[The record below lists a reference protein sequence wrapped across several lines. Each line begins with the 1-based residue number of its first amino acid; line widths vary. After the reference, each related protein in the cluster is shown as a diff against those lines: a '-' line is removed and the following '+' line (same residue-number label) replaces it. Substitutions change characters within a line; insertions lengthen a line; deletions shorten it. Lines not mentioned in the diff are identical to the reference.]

1 MRRRWSRK
9 KKALVIAL
17 SGLAVAGL
25 LYLWLPYRVA
35 MLQLFFRLG
44 GSRVMIPAEY
54 AALDSPGYI
63 SIAQADEYPPDAEVL
78 GLELN
83 GEARAI
89 PVKRIDWH
97 LVVNDCIGG
106 EAVVITHCT
115 MTEAALAYRAGS
127 GNQGLHFAPA
137 RLARNNLVMRDLET
151 GSSWQQ
157 FTGVATDG
165 PMAGTQLERI
175 PLWRGRLEDWR
186 QRYPVG
192 VILKPSRSDH
202 DCCAPNDT
210 CPVMSYFPS
219 KPFLLQRPTHDDDRL
234 PRKERVVGTCST
246 GGQPVAVSQGQPED
260 QADRQRGLQVACYWF
275 AWAEFHPDTNLAS
288 AWDQIMTDH
297 AKLDGATSGRE

>member
-1 MRRRWSRK
+1 MRRRWSKK

-35 MLQLFFRLG
+35 MLQAFFWLG
-44 GSRVMIPAEY
+44 GSRLMIPTEY
-54 AALDSPGYI
+54 SALGSPEYI
-63 SIAQADEYPPDAEVL
+63 PVAQVGAYPPDAEIL

-89 PVKRIDWH
+89 PVKRIAWH
-97 LVVNDCIGG
+97 LVINDGVGRERI
-106 EAVVITHCT
+106 VVTHCT
-115 MTEAALAYRAGS
+115 VTDAALAYRARS
-127 GNQGLHFAPA
+127 GNKVLRFTPA

-165 PMAGTQLERI
+165 PLAGARLDRI

-186 QRYPVG
+186 QRHPAG
-192 VILKPSRSDH
+192 VVLKPSGNDH

-210 CPVMSYFPS
+210 CPVMSHFPS
-219 KPFLLQRPTHDDDRL
+219 KPFLLQRPTHDDRRL
-234 PRKERVVGTCST
+234 PRKQRVVGTCS
-246 GGQPVAVSQGQPED
+246 GGEALAVAGQQPGGT
-260 QADRQRGLQVACYWF
+260 ADRQSGFQVACYWF
-275 AWAEFHPDTNLAS
+275 AWVEFHPDTKLA
-288 AWDQIMTDH
+288 
-297 AKLDGATSGRE
+297 ATRKEVLTGRVRLGGEPSRSK